1 MATTLA
7 RVPEVIIVGSVPL
20 IGTLLQ
26 CQGFV
31 PDKANGTPLPPKKLL
46 LFLGWIE
53 TKLGSVKHCRPES
66 ETLEH
71 YDRPV

>member
-31 PDKANGTPLPPKKLL
+31 PDKANGTPLPPKELL
-46 LFLGWIE
+46 LFRSWVDA
-53 TKLGSVKHCRPES
+53 KFSSVKHCRSES
-66 ETLEH
+66 ETLGY